1 MGNFEFA
8 GEGILAKVANV
19 AILAIIA
26 IIAIL
31 ATMATLGGLS
41 EFFAGRWCGS
51 SNLLDKTDI
60 L

>member
-19 AILAIIA
+19 VILA

-31 ATMATLGGLS
+31 ATMATLGGLWG
-41 EFFAGRWCGS
+41 FFAGRWCGS
-51 SNLLDKTDI
+51 SNVLDKTGI

>member
-19 AILAIIA
+19 AILAI
-26 IIAIL
+26 L

-41 EFFAGRWCGS
+41 VFFAGRWCGS

>member
-8 GEGILAKVANV
+8 GGGILAKVANV
-19 AILAIIA
+19 AILAT
-26 IIAIL
+26 L

-41 EFFAGRWCGS
+41 VFFAGRRCEIS
-51 SNLLDKTDI
+51 SLLDKTDI

>member
-19 AILAIIA
+19 AILAI
-26 IIAIL
+26 L
-31 ATMATLGGLS
+31 ATMVTLGGLS
-41 EFFAGRWCGS
+41 EFFAGRQRGS